1 MVSLR
6 QKFENNGFIIVK
18 NLISKKLIS
27 SFIEIYNNKFLNSD
41 NDPYAQ
47 MNSQKIGKKKVNKY
61 GYLQD
66 PIADI
71 HCLNINKEKHNKF
84 VNKSLD
90 IILNKKILKILEKIN
105 NFQKHNLMM
114 SMMFDQNV
122 GTPPHQDWYYL
133 DSLPNGNITGVWIAL
148 EDINYKAGRF
158 FVVPGSNKMILELK
172 KNEIKKPD
180 LYEKKIELLLKS
192 NKCKIFAPSLR
203 KGDVL
208 FWNSGT
214 IHGSK
219 KTVDDKFSRK
229 SFTAHFLPS
238 KLKFVTNRYENK
250 VRKMNFFKYKDQYC
264 RITNSYNNTKKNSF
278 QRSLK
283 SFNKF

>member
-1 MVSLR
+1 MVSLKD
-6 QKFENNGFIIVK
+6 KFENDGFLIVK
-18 NLISKKLIS
+18 NLIDKKLIS
-27 SFIEIYNNKFLNSD
+27 SFMNIYDTKFLNSED
-41 NDPYAQ
+41 NSYAQ

-66 PIADI
+66 PIADV
-71 HCLNINKEKHNKF
+71 HCLNIDNKKHNKF

-105 NFQKHNLMM
+105 NSQKNNLMM

-133 DSLPNGNITGVWIAL
+133 DSLPNGKITGVWIAL
-148 EDINYKAGRF
+148 ENINYKAGRF
-158 FVVPGSNKMILELK
+158 FVVPGSNKIILKLK

-180 LYEKKIELLLKS
+180 LYEKKIELLLKN
-192 NKCKIFAPSLR
+192 NKYKIFAPSLR

-214 IHGSK
+214 IHGSR

-238 KLKFVTNRYENK
+238 NLKFVTNRYENK

-264 RITNSYNNTKKNSF
+264 RITNSYNNIKKKSF
-278 QRSLK
+278 KRSLN

>member
-1 MVSLR
+1 MISLK
-6 QKFENNGFIIVK
+6 QKFENNGFVIVRS
-18 NLISKKLIS
+18 LINKKLIS
-27 SFIEIYNNKFLNSD
+27 SFINTYNTDFLNSE
-41 NDPYAQ
+41 NNTYAK
-47 MNSQKIGKKKVNKY
+47 MNSQSIGKKKVNKY

-71 HCLNINKEKHNKF
+71 HCLSLNNKKYNNF

-90 IILNKKILKILEKIN
+90 IILNKKILKTLEKIN
-105 NFQKHNLMM
+105 SFQKHNLMM

-148 EDINYKAGRF
+148 ENIDYNAGKF
-158 FVVPGSNKMILELK
+158 FVVPGSNKIILKLK
-172 KNEIKKPD
+172 KDEVKKPD
-180 LYEKKIELLLKS
+180 LYEKKIKLLLK
-192 NKCKIFAPSLR
+192 NKKYKIFVPSLK

-219 KTVDDKFSRK
+219 KTVNNKFSRK

-250 VRKMNFFKYKDQYC
+250 IRKVEFFKYKDQYC
-264 RITNSYNNTKKNSF
+264 RITNSYKNIKKKSF
-278 QRSLK
+278 KRSLN